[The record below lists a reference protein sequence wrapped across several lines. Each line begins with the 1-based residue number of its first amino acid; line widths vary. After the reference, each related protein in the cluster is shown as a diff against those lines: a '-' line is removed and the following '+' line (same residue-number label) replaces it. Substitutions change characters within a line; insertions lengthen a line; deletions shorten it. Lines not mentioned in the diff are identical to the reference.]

1 MAKIFTGVVVS
12 TKMDKT
18 VTVLVERTFR
28 HTEYEKVVTK
38 NKKYLAHNDILK
50 LEVGDKVSITETRPL
65 SKNKHFKIVEKFT
78 K

>member
-1 MAKIFTGVVVS
+1 MAKIFTGIVIS

-28 HTEYEKVVTK
+28 HREYQKVVTK
-38 NKKYLAHNDILK
+38 NKKYLAHNDTLELILGD
-50 LEVGDKVSITETRPL
+50 EVKIAETRPL
-65 SKNKHFKIVEKFT
+65 SKNKHFKIVEKLT

>member
-28 HTEYEKVVTK
+28 HAEYEKVVTK
-38 NKKYLAHNDILK
+38 NKKYLVHNDTLK